1 MRRGFTL
8 PPQIG
13 IGTVVDGLRHPG
25 WTWRFVTS
33 EPITFS
39 NVTGHNV
46 GDGTDAV
53 SLAAYVGN
61 QFDPGMS
68 WRDIEWLRTNWK
80 GPIVLK
86 GIQTIDDAEIA
97 VSEGIEAIVLSN
109 HGGRQLDFAP
119 APVELLPSV
128 VDSVGGEV
136 EIIVDG
142 GVRRGS
148 DIVKALALGA
158 QACMAGRA
166 YLYGL
171 GVGGERGVDHVL
183 DLLGQG
189 MRATMAL
196 IGCRSVRDI
205 NSDLVRWRGD
215 VAP

>member
-1 MRRGFTL
+1 M
-8 PPQIG
+8 
-13 IGTVVDGLRHPG
+13 
-25 WTWRFVTS
+25 TS